1 MNLLSILAAIGLLC
15 NSALASSLTKAYQNA
30 ASPLGNLSWQPA
42 GSYPQG
48 GLLLSETSRE
58 VSGDLPTGVSS
69 GEIRNVVF
77 RDDSPSHCHSAVPEP
92 ASMLLIGLG
101 LIGVGM
107 VGKRIRR

>member
-15 NSALASSLTKAYQNA
+15 NSALASSLTKAYQNT

-42 GSYPQG
+42 GR
-48 GLLLSETSRE
+48 GLLLNETASDD
-58 VSGDLPTGVSS
+58 SGDLPTGGSS
-69 GEIRNVVF
+69 GEIRNRVF

-101 LIGVGM
+101 LIGVGIA
-107 VGKRIRR
+107 GKRIRR